1 MDLPKIKRQQ
11 KFEPSRPDLF
21 LWEDK
26 NIGIYTPRLSFMFPG
41 EAEGAV
47 ALLFEEAQFRAEK
60 NFYVPVF
67 DIFTDAG
74 EVLDR
79 VQELQKIYFVKNTYA
94 RRTKSETDFIAF
106 RNRGASRYLHVL
118 DPPNVDKVSGIFTY
132 HLNLLRDLLRPG
144 RERIFF
150 SAGSDIP
157 RLLSSLPVL
166 IGAVKDGEHRAVSC
180 LCYGVAGLI
189 HNETNES
196 AGDTSR
202 AKTDYDVLN
211 HGLN

>member
-1 MDLPKIKRQQ
+1 MDLPTIKKQQ
-11 KFEPSRPDLF
+11 QMAPDRPDLF
-21 LWEDK
+21 SWEEK
-26 NIGIYTPRLSFMFPG
+26 NIGIYTPRISFMLPA
-41 EAEGAV
+41 ESEGAV
-47 ALLFEEAQFRAEK
+47 CLLFEEAQFRVEK

-67 DIFTDAG
+67 ETFTDAG
-74 EVLDR
+74 MLLDR
-79 VQELQKIYFVKNTYA
+79 VQELQKIFWVKSTFS
-94 RRTKSETDFIAF
+94 RRTKDEADFIAF
-106 RNRGASRYLHVL
+106 RNRGASRYLSVV
-118 DPPNVDKVSGIFTY
+118 DPPNANKDGIFTY
-132 HLNLLRDLLRPG
+132 HLNLFRDLLRPG

-166 IGAVKDGEHRAVSC
+166 IGAVKDAEHRAVSC

-189 HNETNES
+189 HNETNEC

-202 AKTDYDVLN
+202 AKTDYDVMN